1 MSIFVLVCE
10 TRPLPVYPVVFQHA
24 ENTEYFI
31 LFIIKCTLPV
41 CVVNLATSHEQK
53 EMQMFFGLNVT
64 GTLDKV
70 TLEVMK
76 KSHGG
81 VPDVVEFLMFGKN
94 NNQMAE
100 HTSHL
105 QVSKV
110 TPMKFTRIYSG
121 TADIMISFATKGKFH
136 LSIYLFLYFVL
147 FKSPM
152 LPFYSFTDPDHFSLS
167 NDDMT
172 TIQSLYGKPMI
183 FKSPPGPPT
192 TLSDCRNLVWD
203 AVTTFK
209 RETMFFK
216 DSFLWFSSP
225 KGNEAQLPVKSFW
238 PNAPD
243 NINAAYEDL
252 VEDIVFLFKTTFSNN
267 LGMLK
272 PQSPPG
278 YPKPLSSFGLPE
290 SVAKVDAAVHD
301 KNSGKTLF
309 FVNRYYKYYNSWVL
323 HHKQNSSSKGLR
335 RVLKNNYFLFC

>member
-1 MSIFVLVCE
+1 TATPRSLCANM
-10 TRPLPVYPVVFQHA
+10 YM
-24 ENTEYFI
+24 
-31 LFIIKCTLPV
+31 LFSK
-41 CVVNLATSHEQK
+41 LANPTDFANSHEQK

-121 TADIMISFATKGKFH
+121 TADIMISFATKDHGDA
-136 LSIYLFLYFVL
+136 
-147 FKSPM
+147 PM

-290 SVAKVDAAVHD
+290 SVAKVDAATYKCKISPFFHSYNERLNKMD
-301 KNSGKTLF
+301 KGKPREVEDAFPVITGKVTAF
-309 FVNRYYKYYNSWVL
+309 S
-323 HHKQNSSSKGLR
+323 SSSKGLR

>member
-1 MSIFVLVCE
+1 MAGITFRSYIIPRAPPHPALFAQTCTCCSLNWPI
-10 TRPLPVYPVVFQHA
+10 PLISQIA
-24 ENTEYFI
+24 I
-31 LFIIKCTLPV
+31 RKII
-41 CVVNLATSHEQK
+41 SHEQK

-105 QVSKV
+105 QVCV
-110 TPMKFTRIYSG
+110 YHG
-121 TADIMISFATKGKFH
+121 DA
-136 LSIYLFLYFVL
+136 
-147 FKSPM
+147 PM

-323 HHKQNSSSKGLR
+323 NKMDKGKPREVEDAFPVITGKVTAFSSSSKGLR